1 MLAVT
6 TVNETSTGWT
16 SPVHLCA
23 HQRPV
28 DPDGRVQ
35 PVRRVSHWWATR
47 RWLSPTVSG
56 DSLLHS
62 IHCGVVAEAKTP
74 ATTHTATPSP
84 RETATS
90 CSEREEKP
98 RCPGA
103 EIGKA
108 YPFALYTHCGI
119 RSADFDGRR
128 WIADPILG
136 SANPPPGW
144 GNPAD
149 KGSMELVSEDRARFY
164 QHQGPS
170 GRVPA
175 IGRGGRL
182 PLGTMY
188 VAWFR

>member
-1 MLAVT
+1 V
-6 TVNETSTGWT
+6 
-16 SPVHLCA
+16 
-23 HQRPV
+23 
-28 DPDGRVQ
+28 
-35 PVRRVSHWWATR
+35 
-47 RWLSPTVSG
+47 
-56 DSLLHS
+56 
-62 IHCGVVAEAKTP
+62 
-74 ATTHTATPSP
+74 TATPSP

-149 KGSMELVSEDRARFY
+149 KGSMELVSEDRARFT
-164 QHQGPS
+164 S
-170 GRVPA
+170 T
-175 IGRGGRL
+175 RGLVAEFR
-182 PLGTMY
+182 PLAEGEDYPWGLCM
-188 VAWFR
+188 